1 MPIRTQSLLNRYLL
15 TPPLCTSV
23 WCEHNYSYRRSTA
36 GCGTCPVKV
45 VFTESGITLTG
56 YIILPHCVL
65 FSCRFCFLATD
76 HLRAVACFHLC
87 SCCASARAVALFAR
101 KQNENSTRFFFI
113 RCDSRPLRCYLRGTY
128 LCRNKFRRH
137 LVRATVLMLCNANLP
152 PIFLRAVYEIK
163 PHAVHLYLT
172 RLS

>member
-45 VFTESGITLTG
+45 VFTESGIALTG

-87 SCCASARAVALFAR
+87 SCCASARAVYCLLESKTKTQHAFFSSAAIRVRCAVIFVVRICAGINFDVTSYVQQSLCFAM
-101 KQNENSTRFFFI
+101 QICLQFF
-113 RCDSRPLRCYLRGTY
+113 
-128 LCRNKFRRH
+128 
-137 LVRATVLMLCNANLP
+137 
-152 PIFLRAVYEIK
+152 
-163 PHAVHLYLT
+163 
-172 RLS
+172 